1 MKVLTDTL
9 RFLAYT
15 IPVIALASFLVSYSI
30 NKGILERMSSK
41 IEPLLGKLNLD
52 QITVASVAVCFVSP
66 TAAYSMLSQA
76 LKEKKIDERE
86 VIAASFLNSFPA
98 TFSHI
103 YSFFIPFVIPILGW
117 AGVLYTALRMI
128 VAIAKS
134 AIGFV
139 LALKWKTRREFVKR
153 KIVRRRVDPLKST
166 WKTIKRVTPIMTA
179 TYLAVSLL
187 SAYGFFEYF
196 KEIFKFLPFDPNV
209 ITISAVEFVNVRA
222 AVVLAAGMLERGILV
237 PKWVVVGLILGNV
250 ITLSTRFV
258 KHSLPLHL
266 SLFGRLGVKIVV
278 LNALVTLILDFI
290 IIMLVVSFL

>member
-1 MKVLTDTL
+1 MKVLIDTL
-9 RFLAYT
+9 RFLAST
-15 IPVIALASFLVSYSI
+15 IPVIALASFMVSYSI
-30 NKGILERMSSK
+30 NKGVLERISSK
-41 IEPLLGKLNLD
+41 IEPMLSKLNLD
-52 QITVASVAVCFVSP
+52 QVTVASVAVCFISP

-76 LKEKKIDERE
+76 LRENKIDEKE

-117 AGVLYTALRMI
+117 AGVLYTALRLV
-128 VAIAKS
+128 VAIVKS
-134 AIGFV
+134 AIGFI
-139 LALKWKTRREFVKR
+139 LALKWRDRRDVVKR
-153 KIVRRRVDPLKST
+153 KIVHRRVDPLKST
-166 WKTIKRVTPIMTA
+166 WKTIKRITPIMAA
-179 TYLAVSLL
+179 TYLAVSVL
-187 SAYGFFEYF
+187 SAYGFFERF

-209 ITISAVEFVNVRA
+209 IAISAVEFVNVRA
-222 AVVLAAGMLERGILV
+222 AVVLAAGMLEKGILA

-278 LNALVTLILDFI
+278 LNALVTLVLDFI
-290 IIMLVVSFL
+290 VIILIILFL

>member
-41 IEPLLGKLNLD
+41 IEPLLSKLNLD

-76 LKEKKIDERE
+76 LKEKKINERE

-222 AVVLAAGMLERGILV
+222 AVVLAAGMLERGILA

-278 LNALVTLILDFI
+278 LNALATLILDFI